1 MINSHSFRQFLTSKP
16 DIPNSSA
23 IEDEKISVRPTWLC
37 VLVGFLCF
45 ERKNIQK
52 E

>member
-1 MINSHSFRQFLTSKP
+1 MINSHSFRQFLTN
-16 DIPNSSA
+16 NSA
-23 IEDEKISVRPTWLC
+23 VEYLKISVCPTWLC